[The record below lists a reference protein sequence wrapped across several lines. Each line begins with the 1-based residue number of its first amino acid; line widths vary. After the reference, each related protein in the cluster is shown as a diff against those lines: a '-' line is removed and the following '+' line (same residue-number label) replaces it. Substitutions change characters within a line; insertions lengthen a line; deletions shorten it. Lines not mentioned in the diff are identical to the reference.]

1 MPKPI
6 RFGIVSAGAPS
17 REEWVALARRAEELG
32 YSSLLMPDRAMTPLA
47 PWSALATASAV
58 TTTLRVGSHVFANDF
73 RHPAIVAREAATLDL
88 LSNGRFELGL
98 GAGVSQSDY
107 DQLGLPFDSPGA
119 RVSRVAEALQII
131 KQFFTQEV
139 VNFSGKYYTVTNLPA
154 VPKPVQRP
162 HPPIFIGSTGRRMLT
177 LAAREADSVGPEAR
191 PARPGDA
198 EADATREEKV
208 AWIREAAG
216 NRFDH
221 LELCQTIFDLIIT
234 DSPVPA
240 TPPRWSNMPLREMTI
255 EEAVAYLR
263 SQHERFGFSYFHAS
277 GTQLENLAPVVVR
290 LAVA

>member
-1 MPKPI
+1 MPRPI
-6 RFGIVSAGAPS
+6 HFGIVSAGAPS
-17 REEWVALARRAEELG
+17 RDEWIALARRTEELG

-47 PWSALATASAV
+47 PWSALATVAAV

-73 RHPAIVAREAATLDL
+73 RHPVIVAREAATLDL

-107 DQLGLPFDSPGA
+107 EQLGLPFDSPGA

-154 VPKPVQRP
+154 VPRPVQRP
-162 HPPIFIGSTGRRMLT
+162 HPPIFIGSIGRRMLT
-177 LAAREADSVGPEAR
+177 LAAREADSVGPESR

-216 NRFDH
+216 DRFDH
-221 LELCQTIFDLIIT
+221 LELCQTIFDLVIT
-234 DSPVPA
+234 DSPAPA
-240 TPPRWSNMPLREMTI
+240 TPPRWSNMPLRQMTI
-255 EEAVAYLR
+255 EEAVTYLR
-263 SQHERFGFSYFHAS
+263 GQHERFGFSYFHAS
-277 GTQLENLAPVVVR
+277 ATQLENLAPVVAR
-290 LAVA
+290 LTPP

>member
-1 MPKPI
+1 MPRPI

-17 REEWVALARRAEELG
+17 RDEWVTLARRTEELG

-47 PWSALATASAV
+47 PWSALATAAAV

-73 RHPAIVAREAATLDL
+73 RHPVIVAREAATLDL
-88 LSNGRFELGL
+88 LSDGRFELGL

-107 DQLGLPFDSPGA
+107 EQLGLPFDSPGA

-139 VNFSGKYYTVTNLPA
+139 VNFSGKYYTVTNQPA
-154 VPKPVQRP
+154 VPRPVQQP
-162 HPPIFIGSTGRRMLT
+162 HPPIFIGSAGRRMLA
-177 LAAREADSVGPEAR
+177 LAAREADSVGPESR

-198 EADATREEKV
+198 ADATREEKI

-216 NRFDH
+216 DRFDH
-221 LELCQTIFDLIIT
+221 LELCQTIFDLVIS
-234 DSPVPA
+234 DSPIPA

-263 SQHERFGFSYFHAS
+263 GQYERYGFSYFHAS
-277 GTQLENLAPVVVR
+277 ATQLENLAPVVAQ